1 MDEET
6 QETRDYEITREKLI
20 DYFDMLFLQ
29 FQKLKRENLKLKEN
43 EIARNNVAY
52 EVPSD
57 VDPDSVYFADNLSK
71 FEEISIM
78 ESITDKENKIKEND
92 VSDEYIDYGNDNKKQ
107 APILPKYPDS
117 YREAIYP
124 AGKSSPTDQT
134 EGGKPNIQMIRKWVE
149 DVKLAGKSQRAL
161 EYEYNIMYDQN
172 QIVTG
177 WSNEKMDRLVKSIA
191 FVVSRKIWYVGRKP
205 SSMSDSEWD
214 NDTRHMRPDDQSY
227 SKGQKGQKYGY
238 DATENWGATGNPY
251 IQDEYS
257 YTSGDP
263 DERGRKK

>member
-1 MDEET
+1 MINYLRRFVRAIET
-6 QETRDYEITREKLI
+6 KTLALSKSIKARVLYNDN
-20 DYFDMLFLQ
+20 D
-29 FQKLKRENLKLKEN
+29 KLKEN

-52 EVPSD
+52 AVPSD
-57 VDPDSVYFADNLSK
+57 VDPDSVYLADNLTQ
-71 FEEISIM
+71 FEEIAVM
-78 ESITDKENKIKEND
+78 ESVTDKENKIKEND
-92 VSDEYIDYGNDNKKQ
+92 VSDEYIDYSNDDKKP
-107 APILPKYPDS
+107 APTLPKYPDS
-117 YREAIYP
+117 YRKAIYP

-149 DVKLAGKSQRAL
+149 DVKLAGKSQREL
-161 EYEYNIMYDQN
+161 EMEYNTMYEQDSLGVWDN
-172 QIVTG
+172 K
-177 WSNEKMDRLVKSIA
+177 KMDRLVKSIA

-227 SKGQKGQKYGY
+227 SKGEKGKKYGY
-238 DATENWGATGNPY
+238 DAAENWGDTGNPY